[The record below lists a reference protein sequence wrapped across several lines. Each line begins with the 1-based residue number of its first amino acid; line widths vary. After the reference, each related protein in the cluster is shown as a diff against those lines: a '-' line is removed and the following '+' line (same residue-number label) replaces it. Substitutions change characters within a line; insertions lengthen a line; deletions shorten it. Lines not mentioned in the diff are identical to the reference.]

1 MTWLPE
7 WRVTVGDDVYTNV
20 TSVSYATGRLDI
32 DRQCTAGYCR
42 VELINDNNA
51 PFTINV
57 TEPITLELKNTSGT
71 YITVFGG
78 EVSDF
83 NIGVRSPEESGF
95 ITTGTVLG
103 IGSLARLTKAIF
115 NTALAEGL
123 DGAQIAAILGAAL
136 NLSWAEVTPTVT
148 WATYPATVTWEEAE
162 SYLGTVDSG
171 NYTMISLAASA
182 TEKSQ
187 SLVDQIANSALG
199 QIFETK
205 DGLVSYDDADS
216 RSDYLATYGY
226 TLLDASYATP
236 SSIKSTTQTARI
248 RNSLIYKYGAGY
260 ASTYSTSNT
269 DSIASYG
276 LFERSQD
283 SNIKNL
289 ADITSIGTRDLTLR
303 KTPRGSLEAITFRLD
318 NPDMSNALRN
328 DLIAVFFGQPVSV
341 TNLPT
346 NLLGG
351 SFDGFVENVVM
362 KATPTYVDLTLYIS
376 AADFSLPLNYGNYT
390 LAQTLTADG
399 TFTVPSGTNQIAVL
413 IKAKGGDG
421 QNGANAAG
429 NGGQGGTGGGGGG
442 AAALWNFN
450 AVAGTNYSVAFNTG
464 STNRVSFG
472 SLLSVSAGVD
482 GSAGGSGGGLFS
494 VDPSVIFYDAK
505 TGTPAG
511 VGGAVKTTDGN
522 GNAGSNS
529 SGNGSLVAIPAN
541 VGLTSIRAGGGG
553 GGGGGGARDA
563 TGSAFYNGGNGGT
576 GGALDGNNGGGG
588 GGGAFQDGD
597 LNGSAGGS
605 GVLGNGGGGGAG
617 GAFQSGFGNGTG
629 GTGSTGTGA
638 VVYIYTR

>member
-32 DRQCTAGYCR
+32 DRQSTAGYCR
-42 VELINDNNA
+42 VEIINDNNA

-57 TEPITLELKNTSGT
+57 TEPITLELKNSSGT
-71 YITVFGG
+71 YVTVFGG

-83 NIGVRSPEESGF
+83 NIGVRSPEDVGF
-95 ITTGTVLG
+95 ITSGTILG

-115 NTALAEGL
+115 NTALAEDL
-123 DGAQIAAILGAAL
+123 DGEQIAEILGAAL

-162 SYLGTVDSG
+162 SYLGTVDPG
-171 NYTMISLAASA
+171 IYTMINLAASE

-205 DGLVSYDDADS
+205 DGLVSYDNADH
-216 RSDYLATYGY
+216 RSDYLAAYGY
-226 TLLDASYATP
+226 TQFDASFATP
-236 SSIKSTTQTARI
+236 TSIRSTTQIARI

-260 ASTYSTSNT
+260 ATTYSDSDT

-276 LFERSQD
+276 LFERSQN

-289 ADITSIGTRDLTLR
+289 ADITAIATRDLTLR
-303 KTPRGSLEAITFRLD
+303 KTPRGSLEVITFRLD

-328 DLIAVFFGQPVSV
+328 DLIDVFFGEPVSV
-341 TNLPT
+341 TNLPS

-376 AADFSLPLNYGNYT
+376 AADFSLPLNLGNYT
-390 LAQTLTADG
+390 LEQTLTADG

-442 AAALWNFN
+442 AGAFWNFN
-450 AVAGTNYSVAFNTG
+450 VIPATDYSVTFNTG
-464 STNRVSFG
+464 SNNRVSFD
-472 SLLSVSAGVD
+472 SLMSISAGID
-482 GSAGGSGGGLFS
+482 GSAGGSSGGLFS
-494 VDPSVIFYDAK
+494 VDPSVIYYDAK

-529 SGNGSLVAIPAN
+529 FGIGSLVATPAN
-541 VGLTSIRAGGGG
+541 VGLTPIRAGGGG
-553 GGGGGGARDA
+553 GGGGSGARDA
-563 TGSAFYNGGNGGT
+563 TGIGFNQGGFGGT
-576 GGALDGNNGGGG
+576 GGAVDGNNGGGNG
-588 GGGAFQDGD
+588 GDAFEDFNV
-597 LNGSAGGS
+597 NGSAGGS
-605 GVLGNGGGGGAG
+605 GVLGNGGGGGGG
-617 GAFQSGFGNGTG
+617 GAFQLGFGSGTG
-629 GTGSTGTGA
+629 GTGSAGTGA